1 MSTSGAD
8 NGLHG
13 GIAGV
18 LTDPRQ
24 SADGGFG
31 GATDQAFPAKT
42 KNTKKK
48 AKNPK
53 PDEADPK
60 IASLVKKWWDKY
72 EKTRKFDE
80 NFRKQVAIDRRYAA
94 GTSDLSWAVTTNII
108 GAFIDILNAI
118 LYARDPEVSVR
129 KSEQIDES
137 GTETMDQFAKTLE
150 IVITHLWKRGKLKK
164 SMKKAV
170 RSVLSNGEGWLK
182 CVMVSTKEPMPE
194 VESALNDARETLQL
208 LDAQKKLLEDSQ
220 GKTQDEI
227 DAELDEKEALI
238 EELESKLEL
247 AVNTCMVFDFISTE
261 NIQVSP
267 DVSSVGDYLDADW
280 IANEWFLSKDET
292 LAAFSNLT
300 PEDLSKAKQYFQR
313 PPKELTT
320 REIDNVLPQGTM
332 TAETAQAFTSTQS
345 DAEGQSP
352 CFYRCVEIWDRQ
364 AKMVRTMVEGVDK
377 WAKDPFEPPYPA
389 SRFYPY
395 FYFAFFEVDGMR
407 HPQSLSWRL
416 YKLQD
421 EYSASRSNF
430 RLTRERSIPG
440 ILFNQT
446 ALDTNE
452 AKKLTEAKHQ
462 EYTGLNAG
470 DPNVPL
476 ANLFTE
482 KPVSKVDMR
491 VFDPTL
497 ILNDMERVSGVQEA
511 LSSVTAGPGNPKT
524 ATEANIEQSGTQAR
538 TSANRDAEEDMLG
551 DLAQYT
557 AECAIQAL
565 NKRDAM
571 RMAGKKAFWPD
582 GMAIEDLFTLVEVTI
597 TAGSTGKPK
606 DPGDQQN
613 WAQLFPLIKDTIAQ
627 IRQALGAGDTATAQS
642 LTELIKETMHRMGD
656 ESDPTRFIPKL
667 PPPGSPGAGGPP
679 PPVMPQV
686 TIALK
691 GVVDPATASALAQ
704 PVVQQDLKAASM
716 SGPSGVPSAGPPGAA
731 PAPAAPGAPGP

>member
-1 MSTSGAD
+1 
-8 NGLHG
+8 
-13 GIAGV
+13 
-18 LTDPRQ
+18 
-24 SADGGFG
+24 
-31 GATDQAFPAKT
+31 
-42 KNTKKK
+42 
-48 AKNPK
+48 
-53 PDEADPK
+53 
-60 IASLVKKWWDKY
+60 
-72 EKTRKFDE
+72 
-80 NFRKQVAIDRRYAA
+80 
-94 GTSDLSWAVTTNII
+94 
-108 GAFIDILNAI
+108 
-118 LYARDPEVSVR
+118 
-129 KSEQIDES
+129 
-137 GTETMDQFAKTLE
+137 MDQFAKTLE

-164 SMKKAV
+164 AMKKAV

-182 CVMVSTKEPMPE
+182 CVMISNKEPKPE
-194 VESALNDARETLQL
+194 VETALNDARETLQL
-208 LDAQKKLLEDSQ
+208 LDAQKKLLEDAQ
-220 GKTQDEI
+220 GKSQDEI
-227 DAELDEKEALI
+227 DAEMDEKEALI

-247 AVNTCMVFDFISTE
+247 AVNTMMAFDFISTE

-300 PEDLSKAKQYFQR
+300 PDDLSKAKQYFQR

-476 ANLFTE
+476 SNLFCE

-497 ILNDMERVSGVQEA
+497 ILNDMERISGVQEA
-511 LSSVTAGPGNPKT
+511 LSSVSAGPGNPKT
-524 ATEANIEQSGTQAR
+524 ATEANIEQSGTNAR
-538 TSANRDAEEDMLG
+538 TSANRDAEEDMLN

-565 NKRDAM
+565 NTKEVM
-571 RMAGKKAFWPD
+571 RMAGKKAFWPE
-582 GMAIEDLFTLVEVTI
+582 GMGIEDLFTLVEVQI

-606 DPGDQQN
+606 DPGDQQA
-613 WAQLFPLIKDTIAQ
+613 WAQIFPLMKDTIAQ
-627 IRQALGAGDTATAQS
+627 IRQALGTGDTATAQS

-656 ESDPTRFIPKL
+656 ESDPSRYIPKL

-679 PPVMPQV
+679 PPVVPQ
-686 TIALK
+686 ISISLK
-691 GVVDPATASALAQ
+691 GEIDPATASALAQ

-716 SGPSGVPSAGPPGAA
+716 SGPSGVPSGPPGAA